1 MAGLQITRQVLKMR
15 RDWDR
20 RARENARHFVL
31 TGQSQ
36 WSDQEFYE
44 SGETTMR
51 EDILGDLTNICQGR
65 EPKQMRVLEIGCGAG
80 RITRAFANFF
90 GAVCCV
96 DISREMVRQARKA
109 VAGFPNARVLRN
121 NGKDLGVLRP
131 SWWQRRRGGT
141 IPLFDFAFSCM
152 VFQHIP
158 SRAIIENYVRE
169 VHGLLRP
176 GALFK
181 FQVQG
186 DPTVGSG
193 LQDSWVGAS
202 FTETDA
208 RGMAERCGFEMRYQ
222 AGVGEQYYWLWF
234 FKNP

>member
-1 MAGLQITRQVLKMR
+1 MEGLQITRQVLKMR

-90 GAVCCV
+90 GTVCGV
-96 DISREMVRQARKA
+96 DISREMR
-109 VAGFPNARVLRN
+109 
-121 NGKDLGVLRP
+121 
-131 SWWQRRRGGT
+131 SEEHT
-141 IPLFDFAFSCM
+141 S
-152 VFQHIP
+152 
-158 SRAIIENYVRE
+158 
-169 VHGLLRP
+169 
-176 GALFK
+176 
-181 FQVQG
+181 
-186 DPTVGSG
+186 
-193 LQDSWVGAS
+193 
-202 FTETDA
+202 
-208 RGMAERCGFEMRYQ
+208 
-222 AGVGEQYYWLWF
+222 
-234 FKNP
+234 

>member
-90 GAVCCV
+90 GAVCGV